1 MQDKLKDL
9 SNKQLMY
16 YIENPQISSGAMT
29 GSSLGQGGANTLPGA
44 MLAGH
49 VPAYL
54 VIGELGRREKMRAKF
69 SQAAPTE
76 TVSEQIIQEAVPQGI
91 GALMPT
97 NMPPPMAPSPESV
110 TETGIANLP
119 APNVGQNY
127 EAGGIVGYAGG
138 GGLVSF
144 TDEETD
150 EYVLDPLTGLPQIV
164 EKTDEQEVRQADP
177 VNVSPNEY
185 LPYAPEV
192 GSVFGMPK
200 EPNLEDYKT
209 DLVDEQKAFG
219 MDPEYFKK
227 EREAIRAERGDI
239 QRQEDTALNTALMR
253 AGLGMAAGK
262 SQFALS
268 NVAEGAQL
276 GLEGYVKD
284 KADIKKEQK
293 LYDKEERALRG
304 MERAEQ
310 KGDAAG
316 YKTYKKEVVATQLKL
331 IEVDGDLK
339 AKALTRGIAA
349 DTAEAE
355 IRIKALADAR
365 DGMAKKYGTT
375 QALIAAFSKNKENYD
390 KEFQAE
396 FKRAYKIF
404 SKGREF
410 TEKIDTVAPTGVY
423 DPAAEN
429 SEKTNYW
436 EN

>member
-1 MQDKLKDL
+1 MNIIQLQDDLKGLPDNAL
-9 SNKQLMY
+9 IGYVQ
-16 YIENPQISSGAMT
+16 NPTGAVPT
-29 GSSLGQGGANTLPGA
+29 Y
-44 MLAGH
+44 LA
-49 VPAYL
+49 L
-54 VIGELGRREKMRAKF
+54 GELERRTKMREKF

-76 TVSEQIIQEAVPQGI
+76 TVSEQIVQEAVPQGI
-91 GALMPT
+91 GALMPTNMPT

-177 VNVSPNEY
+177 VNVSNNEY

-410 TEKIDTVAPTGVY
+410 TETIDTVAPTGVY

>member
-1 MQDKLKDL
+1 MNIIQLQDDLKGLPDNAL
-9 SNKQLMY
+9 IGYVQ
-16 YIENPQISSGAMT
+16 NPTGAVPT
-29 GSSLGQGGANTLPGA
+29 Y
-44 MLAGH
+44 LA
-49 VPAYL
+49 L
-54 VIGELGRREKMRAKF
+54 GELERRTKMREKF

-76 TVSEQIIQEAVPQGI
+76 TVSEQIVQEAVPQGI

-97 NMPPPMAPSPESV
+97 NMPTNVPPPMAPSPESV

-119 APNVGQNY
+119 APNIGQNY

-144 TDEETD
+144 TDEDTD

-164 EKTDEQEVRQADP
+164 DETDEGVIQADP

-209 DLVDEQKAFG
+209 DLAEEQKAFG

-227 EREAIRAERGDI
+227 EREAIRAERGDVN
-239 QRQEDTALNTALMR
+239 REEDRALNTALMR

-375 QALIAAFSKNKENYD
+375 QALIAAFSENKESYD

-423 DPAAEN
+423 DPTAGARTADDVLN
-429 SEKTNYW
+429 PS
-436 EN
+436 

>member
-1 MQDKLKDL
+1 MNIIQLQDDLKGLPD
-9 SNKQLMY
+9 
-16 YIENPQISSGAMT
+16 
-29 GSSLGQGGANTLPGA
+29 NTLIGYVQNPTGA
-44 MLAGH
+44 VPTYLA
-49 VPAYL
+49 L
-54 VIGELGRREKMRAKF
+54 GELERRTKMREKFK
-69 SQAAPTE
+69 QAAPTE
-76 TVSEQIIQEAVPQGI
+76 TVSEQIVQEAVPQGI

-97 NMPPPMAPSPESV
+97 NMPTNVPPPMAPSPEAV

-227 EREAIRAERGDI
+227 EREAIRAERGDVN
-239 QRQEDTALNTALMR
+239 REEDRALNTALMR

-375 QALIAAFSKNKENYD
+375 QALIAAFSENKENYD

-423 DPAAEN
+423 DPTAGARTADDVLN
-429 SEKTNYW
+429 PS
-436 EN
+436 

>member
-1 MQDKLKDL
+1 MNIIQLQDDLKGLPD
-9 SNKQLMY
+9 
-16 YIENPQISSGAMT
+16 
-29 GSSLGQGGANTLPGA
+29 NTLIGYVQNPTGA
-44 MLAGH
+44 VPTYLA
-49 VPAYL
+49 L
-54 VIGELGRREKMRAKF
+54 GELERRTKMREKF
-69 SQAAPTE
+69 SQAVPTK
-76 TVSEQIIQEAVPQGI
+76 TVSEQIVQEAVPQGI

-97 NMPPPMAPSPESV
+97 NMPPPMAPSPEAV

-119 APNVGQNY
+119 APNIGQNY

-144 TDEETD
+144 TDEDTD
-150 EYVLDPLTGLPQIV
+150 EYVLNPLTGLPQIV
-164 EKTDEQEVRQADP
+164 DETDEGAMQIDR

-192 GSVFGMPK
+192 KSVFGMLK
-200 EPNLEDYKT
+200 EPDLEDYQT
-209 DLVDEQKAFG
+209 DLEEEQRAFG

-339 AKALTRGIAA
+339 AKALTRGIEA

-410 TEKIDTVAPTGVY
+410 TEKIDIVAPTGVY
-423 DPAAEN
+423 DPGARTADDVLN
-429 SEKTNYW
+429 PS
-436 EN
+436 

>member
-1 MQDKLKDL
+1 MNIIQLQDDLKGLPD
-9 SNKQLMY
+9 
-16 YIENPQISSGAMT
+16 
-29 GSSLGQGGANTLPGA
+29 NTLIGYVQNPTGA
-44 MLAGH
+44 VPTYLA
-49 VPAYL
+49 L
-54 VIGELGRREKMRAKF
+54 GELERRTKMREKF
-69 SQAAPTE
+69 SQAVPTK
-76 TVSEQIIQEAVPQGI
+76 TVSEQIVQEAVPQGI

-119 APNVGQNY
+119 APNIGQNY

-144 TDEETD
+144 TDEDTD
-150 EYVLDPLTGLPQIV
+150 EYVLNPLTGLPQIV
-164 EKTDEQEVRQADP
+164 DETDEGAMQIDR

-192 GSVFGMPK
+192 KSVFGMLK
-200 EPNLEDYKT
+200 EPDLEDYQT
-209 DLVDEQKAFG
+209 DLEEEQRAFG

-339 AKALTRGIAA
+339 AKALTRGIEA

-410 TEKIDTVAPTGVY
+410 TEKIDIVAPTGVY
-423 DPAAEN
+423 DPGARTADDVLN
-429 SEKTNYW
+429 PS
-436 EN
+436 

>member
-1 MQDKLKDL
+1 MNIIQLQDDLKGLPDNAL
-9 SNKQLMY
+9 IGYVQ
-16 YIENPQISSGAMT
+16 NPTGAVPT
-29 GSSLGQGGANTLPGA
+29 Y
-44 MLAGH
+44 LA
-49 VPAYL
+49 L
-54 VIGELGRREKMRAKF
+54 GELERRTKMREKF

-76 TVSEQIIQEAVPQGI
+76 TVSDQIVQEAVPQGI

-97 NMPPPMAPSPESV
+97 NMPTNMPNMPPPMAPSPESV

-119 APNVGQNY
+119 APNIGQNY

-227 EREAIRAERGDI
+227 EREAIRAERGDVN
-239 QRQEDTALNTALMR
+239 REEDRALNTALMR